1 MAMRPE
7 SFNLPT
13 FPTPGLTLLVCYFRP
28 FLSSLHQPT
37 GFLPKTNALLVQSA
51 RHMCVQRRAIPM
63 LGRLKDYLLRA
74 KIMFSRELPAHH
86 FYRCRFFR
94 PRRCFKSGDI
104 PETNSFASVESSST
118 YNEIIT
124 SNHSPALSFPDCLQF
139 RGAFEDDWLLWMCCQ
154 CLVHVPFIP
163 RESHVVLIIVVKDRY
178 ATWYTSRPGGLH

>member
-13 FPTPGLTLLVCYFRP
+13 FPTPGLPLLVCYFRL

-37 GFLPKTNALLVQSA
+37 GFSPKTNALLVQSA

-86 FYRCRFFR
+86 FYRCRFFS

-104 PETNSFASVESSST
+104 HETNYFCVDFDVMKGGKMEGRWA
-118 YNEIIT
+118 
-124 SNHSPALSFPDCLQF
+124 PFF
-139 RGAFEDDWLLWMCCQ
+139 WLYPHCK
-154 CLVHVPFIP
+154 I
-163 RESHVVLIIVVKDRY
+163 Y
-178 ATWYTSRPGGLH
+178 AGMMG